1 MKLLFSWKS
10 VTSFRVMY
18 HGLDVKRHEVDK
30 IIYHPKSRSNF
41 LSFIILSRNK
51 PLKSGTVKTFR
62 KRDPMAG
69 ITASMILQSSRLKP
83 LLESVILT
91 FFRIPRKFLWNL
103 GSPKVQV
110 GQIGT
115 KDEFEQYVKKHKAE
129 CYGNPRFSKILNI
142 FIFILILALGMGIM
156 GGQKKNDKLQK
167 QRVWWTGMACSRK
180 GKGNLYGKFQVFI
193 KIFSQKMLSI
203 QVY

>member
-1 MKLLFSWKS
+1 
-10 VTSFRVMY
+10 MY

-41 LSFIILSRNK
+41 RNSMILSRK

-69 ITASMILQSSRLKP
+69 ITANMILQSSRLKP

-129 CYGNPRFSKILNI
+129 CYGNFVSYISNTNFWHPIE
-142 FIFILILALGMGIM
+142 ILALGMGIM

-193 KIFSQKMLSI
+193 KTFSQKMLSI